1 MDRDF
6 NGNRDLN
13 NMPPYMDYMSPNGQI
28 DFNEM
33 YKDPFLNPMM
43 QYEQACSYYRYLV
56 CKWIIKLSV
65 KSMKGC
71 VILQIIQFKILKI
84 QIILEI
90 GNWNNFRTCNMFNFI
105 I

>member
-1 MDRDF
+1 MFEIGKEKFMDRDF

-43 QYEQACSYYRYLV
+43 QYEQACSYYRYLCLQMDYKIK
-56 CKWIIKLSV
+56 CKEYERMCNTSNHSVQNTQNSNNSRDRKL
-65 KSMKGC
+65 
-71 VILQIIQFKILKI
+71 
-84 QIILEI
+84 E
-90 GNWNNFRTCNMFNFI
+90 
-105 I
+105 